1 MEQLENIELTK
12 DQMIQELL
20 VLLNQNQQ
28 KKAANDVYEMVTF
41 IDGMGKKLDHVTEEL
56 ISVRKQLEQMEQEK
70 ANKSLKAVLKKS
82 VVSLEQQCN
91 KMKEQLFEIKT
102 AVKQKAFEIVAETK
116 AKGKVALNRVS
127 EFLGIKEKLEVMR
140 GNIRDSITKTEQTI
154 ARIDAFGTGMRE
166 AGQKIINTFRT
177 FANKETVDY
186 SVKEKKF
193 SKTEL
198 VKKPFE
204 VKRKLF
210 EGMEKNL
217 DAAIDKAETLAKDVE
232 LYKRKDIKQNMTD
245 NDIPMSLVAETSEY
259 QYGAEVF
266 EAAMKDRSD
275 AIVKNAAKQP
285 EMEKEVNG
293 KAR

>member
-1 MEQLENIELTK
+1 MEQLENVELTK

-20 VLLNQNQQ
+20 ALLKQNQQ
-28 KKAANDVYEMVTF
+28 KKAANDIYEMVTF
-41 IDGMGKKLDHVTEEL
+41 IDGMGKKLDHVTKEL

-82 VVSLEQQCN
+82 VDSLEQQCN

-116 AKGKVALNRVS
+116 AKGKAALNRVS

-166 AGQKIINTFRT
+166 AGQKIANTFRT

-186 SVKEKKF
+186 SAKKQKF

-204 VKRKLF
+204 VKKKLF
-210 EGMEKNL
+210 EGMERNL
-217 DAAIDKAETLAKDVE
+217 DAAIDKAEKLAKDVE

-245 NDIPMSLVAETSEY
+245 NIIPMSLVAEIPEY
-259 QYGAEVF
+259 QYGAEAF

-275 AIVKNAAKQP
+275 AIVKNAAKQS
-285 EMEKEVNG
+285 EVR
-293 KAR
+293 KAIKGMAR

>member
-20 VLLNQNQQ
+20 ALLNQSQQ
-28 KKAANDVYEMVTF
+28 KKAANDVYEMLTF

-70 ANKSLKAVLKKS
+70 ANKSLKVVLKKS
-82 VVSLEQQCN
+82 VDSLEQQCN

-116 AKGKVALNRVS
+116 AKGKAALNRVS

-154 ARIDAFGTGMRE
+154 ARIDAFGMGMRE

-186 SVKEKKF
+186 SAKKQKF

-204 VKRKLF
+204 VKKKLF
-210 EGMEKNL
+210 EGMERNL
-217 DAAIDKAETLAKDVE
+217 DAAIDKAEKLAEDVE

-245 NDIPMSLVAETSEY
+245 NVISMSLVAETSEY

-275 AIVKNAAKQP
+275 AMVKIVANQA
-285 EMEKEVNG
+285 EIGKEVRG